1 MATIAEASLTPSE
14 RRVVERLVERLRDE
28 FGGDLHAVWLYGSRA
43 RGETPGVDSDIDLM
57 VVSTRDHREDHLS
70 ALRLAAEAAD
80 AEGANPARFS
90 VKLYSPA
97 RVAERRAINS
107 FFLQEIDRDK
117 VVLFGD
123 P

>member
-14 RRVVERLVERLRDE
+14 RQVLERLVERLRDE
-28 FGGDLHAVWLYGSRA
+28 FGSDLRSVWLYGSRA
-43 RGETPGVDSDIDLM
+43 RGETPGVDSDVDLI
-57 VVSTRDHREDHLS
+57 VVSTRDRPEDHLS
-70 ALRLAAEAAD
+70 ALRLVAQAAD
-80 AEGANPARFS
+80 AEGANAARFS

-107 FFLQEIDRDK
+107 FFFQEIDRDK